1 MNFNE
6 MTLKDIT
13 LELKRA
19 KFWVE
24 DSPIR
29 KSLGLISRMELKKL
43 ELINKSLDN

>member
-1 MNFNE
+1 MTFNE
-6 MTLKDIT
+6 MTLEEVT
-13 LELKRA
+13 QELKRA

-29 KSLGLISRMELKKL
+29 KSLGLISKMELRIL